1 MSLAMATHLNG
12 QQDTLS
18 DIDKNTSEANE
29 KALLLTIHTA
39 KMTQRYRG
47 KIQIQIH
54 PSIYELTL
62 ISSFFVLFFSLIPHL
77 NFLIW

>member
-47 KIQIQIH
+47 KIQIQIQIQIQNQTR
-54 PSIYELTL
+54 PSEYELTL
-62 ISSFFVLFFSLIPHL
+62 I
-77 NFLIW
+77 

>member
-18 DIDKNTSEANE
+18 DIDKSTSEANE

-47 KIQIQIH
+47 KIQIQIQIH
-54 PSIYELTL
+54 NQTRPSEYELTL
-62 ISSFFVLFFSLIPHL
+62 I
-77 NFLIW
+77 